1 MRNIIIGICLAFLL
15 ASCQKEEQLDATF
28 TMEVKGFVEE
38 ECYTFGEPQAL
49 YLWSSKSWA
58 DGNVSQVT
66 YEVDPTLLEEY
77 NQEAGTSYQLLP
89 DTCYWMENSNFNVDD
104 EAIYAKFKV
113 MYSPESIIASGGHYG
128 ELEYALP
135 MRLLVNGVPMG
146 KERGSVIVA
155 FRINE
160 PLVTIERSGLVETVQ
175 VFDGSVYELT
185 MPFSTNYNNKEWVM
199 LDFEID
205 NDFVEAYNAENGTE
219 YLPFPQDNEDYVT
232 WIADEGELER
242 NVNLDSLAFFADMQS
257 LESGKQYM
265 LAVKLAGISTTKAKI
280 DSENFRRYVIF
291 AEPPKAATIPQTKWS
306 VVADAAAGT
315 PAYLIDDNLATQWT
329 WNYRK
334 NPLCPQDIVF
344 NLKRI
349 DSLAVVQEIEVYGRD
364 YSGWEGPKTL
374 EVYTSLDGLV
384 WEHAATHTVNKIEAG
399 PHGGNVDETPYTIL
413 LSEPKKC
420 TSVKVTVTESY
431 DDGVG
436 FYEIYM
442 KGKMEVNPDAPE
454 TFDIPQEAW
463 TVMTSSD
470 DGSHKAIN
478 INDYDRSTYWL
489 WDWSSKRTPEDI
501 TFTLVNQ
508 NQTATVDSIG
518 FYPFVGTNRGWKGPE
533 KIEIQIDKDGSGNWE
548 TVVKEFTAPN
558 LQGDSAWDTK
568 SYSIILDEP
577 VQCKA
582 IRVRINSIYSD
593 GVSYGE
599 IVMFGELK

>member
-1 MRNIIIGICLAFLL
+1 M
-15 ASCQKEEQLDATF
+15 
-28 TMEVKGFVEE
+28 
-38 ECYTFGEPQAL
+38 
-49 YLWSSKSWA
+49 
-58 DGNVSQVT
+58 
-66 YEVDPTLLEEY
+66 
-77 NQEAGTSYQLLP
+77 
-89 DTCYWMENSNFNVDD
+89 
-104 EAIYAKFKV
+104 
-113 MYSPESIIASGGHYG
+113 
-128 ELEYALP
+128 
-135 MRLLVNGVPMG
+135 
-146 KERGSVIVA
+146 
-155 FRINE
+155 
-160 PLVTIERSGLVETVQ
+160 
-175 VFDGSVYELT
+175 
-185 MPFSTNYNNKEWVM
+185 
-199 LDFEID
+199 
-205 NDFVEAYNAENGTE
+205 
-219 YLPFPQDNEDYVT
+219 
-232 WIADEGELER
+232 
-242 NVNLDSLAFFADMQS
+242 
-257 LESGKQYM
+257 
-265 LAVKLAGISTTKAKI
+265 
-280 DSENFRRYVIF
+280 
-291 AEPPKAATIPQTKWS
+291 
-306 VVADAAAGT
+306 
-315 PAYLIDDNLATQWT
+315 
-329 WNYRK
+329 
-334 NPLCPQDIVF
+334 
-344 NLKRI
+344 
-349 DSLAVVQEIEVYGRD
+349 AVVQEIEVYGRD

-374 EVYTSLDGLV
+374 EVYTSLDGLK

-470 DGSHKAIN
+470 DGLHKAIN

-518 FYPFVGTNRGWKGPE
+518 FYPFVGTNKGWKGPE
-533 KIEIQIDKDGSGNWE
+533 KIEIQIDKDGSGTWE

-558 LQGDSAWDTK
+558 LQGDSAWDKK
-568 SYSIILDEP
+568 SYSIILDKP

-599 IVMFGELK
+599 IVMVGELK